1 MAASSVPVPAAPPR
15 STPPLTIGGFGY
27 LHCEDLSALVIS
39 LGINRQLYADLDVEH
54 SLFSIP
60 GVIVHLA
67 AGSTQN
73 PLVMPLCKKKK
84 SS

>member
-1 MAASSVPVPAAPPR
+1 MAASSVPVPAAPP
-15 STPPLTIGGFGY
+15 LTIGGFGY
-27 LHCEDLSALVIS
+27 LRCEDLFALVIS

-60 GVIVHLA
+60 GVIVHFA

-84 SS
+84 SC